1 MTQQPSF
8 CIRGRNEFL
17 HLDLVGY
24 HRQVQFL
31 EDILYSLNELGT
43 LLDEVV
49 GAAALGREDATGDR
63 EDFAVLIGGPARSND
78 RAALQVTFDYENAEA
93 HAGHDAIAAGGRVS
107 SRAGGARG
115 VGDGRGGLRGLPGGV
130 WVRRGG
136 GHRLGARAGWQASG
150 ARPA

>member
-31 EDILYSLNELGT
+31 EDIFYSLNELGT

-63 EDFAVLIGGPARSND
+63 EDFAVLVGGPARSND

-93 HAGHDAIAAGGRVS
+93 HSGHDAIAAGEKVS
-107 SRAGGARG
+107 
-115 VGDGRGGLRGLPGGV
+115 P
-130 WVRRGG
+130 RRGG
-136 GHRLGARAGWQASG
+136 GAGVAGVGGGLGGLLGGVVWVRWGEPSRG
-150 ARPA
+150 A

>member
-1 MTQQPSF
+1 MTRQHGF
-8 CIRGRNEFL
+8 WIRGRNKFL

-93 HAGHDAIAAGGRVS
+93 HSGHDAIAAGE
-107 SRAGGARG
+107 G
-115 VGDGRGGLRGLPGGV
+115 VYTRGGGVRGMTDVGAVFCEFNGGV
-130 WVRRGG
+130 WCFHVYE
-136 GHRLGARAGWQASG
+136 HVAVVARESG
-150 ARPA
+150 RFPAPPL